1 VLLALTRRFVLDN
14 DVDLAMLAA
23 ACPVTLSGA
32 DLYALCADAWMNAFK
47 RTVFMTHGTG
57 NDADT
62 DGGGIEGGRGD
73 KQHQQQH
80 QQQKLGQGPGGSPA
94 VTVTHA
100 DFTAALAALTPSLS
114 ADELARY
121 LALKRH
127 YDAQQSIGLSAPAA
141 QGTLACVATEPDSR
155 ALEATGEQ
163 RSSALLPL
171 PLTAC
176 GSSSSSIAPVLNGNR
191 PGAEK
196 EAEKDAACSDSRIG
210 SSSGVPPPPLPS
222 PSPSSPQPPPLAIA
236 AHEPVVDAAAA
247 AGAAAGAAAA
257 GAAAAAAAQRP
268 SPGLPRAVPL
278 LGSLNGSSSSSDS
291 GSSSSYSGGR

>member
-1 VLLALTRRFVLDN
+1 MLLALTRRFVLDN

-141 QGTLACVATEPDSR
+141 QGTLACVTTEPDST
-155 ALEATGEQ
+155 LEATGEQ
-163 RSSALLPL
+163 HSSALLPL

-176 GSSSSSIAPVLNGNR
+176 GSSSSSSAPVLNGNR
-191 PGAEK
+191 PG
-196 EAEKDAACSDSRIG
+196 AEKDAACSDSRIG
-210 SSSGVPPPPLPS
+210 SSSGVSPPSMPS

-236 AHEPVVDAAAA
+236 SHEPVVDAAA
-247 AGAAAGAAAA
+247 GAAAA
-257 GAAAAAAAQRP
+257 TAQRP
-268 SPGLPRAVPL
+268 SPGLPLAVPL